1 MLVNRPWSEQ
11 WWAFCVWVG
20 RRDTSLCALRRNL
33 NEDLENTDL
42 VEKLLQRVIATA
54 RIRYFMIDTNLTMVG
69 KKEAEDNLDHNLEQ
83 TEFLRK

>member
-1 MLVNRPWSEQ
+1 M
-11 WWAFCVWVG
+11 
-20 RRDTSLCALRRNL
+20 
-33 NEDLENTDL
+33 ENTDL
-42 VEKLLQRVIATA
+42 VEILLQRVIATA